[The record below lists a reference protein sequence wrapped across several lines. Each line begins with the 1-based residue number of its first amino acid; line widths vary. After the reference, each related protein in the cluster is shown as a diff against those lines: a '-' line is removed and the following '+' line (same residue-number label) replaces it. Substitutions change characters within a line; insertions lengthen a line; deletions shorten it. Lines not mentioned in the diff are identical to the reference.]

1 MNCFEMGMRMKKD
14 LLAQVFSFIFADI
27 SRVGEKKKS
36 QSLMWVADFWKI
48 MMICQGSVRTI

>member
-1 MNCFEMGMRMKKD
+1 MKKD
-14 LLAQVFSFIFADI
+14 LLAHVFSFIFADI

-36 QSLMWVADFWKI
+36 QIFMWVADFWKI